1 MLGAPTNFARVA
13 KFPFLSDDWVAEARR
28 LRAEYEG
35 RVPAA
40 AVVVRMNHVI
50 TEVPF
55 GNGRVLSHL
64 DTSSGEP
71 EIDLGHL
78 EAPDLT
84 LTTDYATARAIL
96 MGGDPQ
102 AAMGAFLSGRIKVDG
117 DITKLIA
124 LQSTGGMGVEDPKAV
139 ELARRL
145 HDITE

>member
-1 MLGAPTNFARVA
+1 MA
-13 KFPFLSDDWVAEARR
+13 KFAFLSDEWVAEARR

-35 RVPAA
+35 KVPAA

-55 GNGRVLSHL
+55 GDGRVLSHL

-84 LTTDYATARAIL
+84 VTTDYTTARSIL
-96 MGGDPQ
+96 IDADAQ
-102 AAMGAFLSGRIKVDG
+102 AAMNAFLSGRIKVDG
-117 DITKLIA
+117 DITKLLA
-124 LQSTGGMGVEDPKAV
+124 LQSSGMLGVDDPTAL

-145 HDITE
+145 QEMTA